1 MPVSYRIEDL
11 NAFSYQIQKMQITD
25 FESKLEKLK
34 AALCAEMPDT
44 MESVMEITKNLEQY
58 EILPED
64 VQTAKDYADFLME
77 KKTSILILS

>member
-1 MPVSYRIEDL
+1 
-11 NAFSYQIQKMQITD
+11 MQITD

-64 VQTAKDYADFLME
+64 VQTAKDYADFLRK